1 MIKGIVSSLLAKF
14 SVVALLVAGAT
25 AGLVV
30 TGALAGV
37 IGPASVT
44 ASASPSTILAQPGMT
59 LDFPMNV
66 LGLPASGPAGES
78 PVEVIEE
85 VVIVRAPSAP
95 VAIPVAHT
103 AVAAPGCVNEVS
115 AAINAIVVAI
125 PGVTTAEQGQVL
137 LAQAH
142 ALGPVAAGCVDEAGR
157 VGYAGI
163 DAVGQLV
170 GQVGAVTAQI
180 QALPVVSE
188 LSTQQANGGANPAG
202 GILGGVEDVVGGTV
216 GLIGK
221 GLGFFGG
228 MLNFGASPV
237 Q

>member
-1 MIKGIVSSLLAKF
+1 MFKGIVSSLLAKF

-25 AGLVV
+25 VGLVV
-30 TGALAGV
+30 TGALAG
-37 IGPASVT
+37 ISGPASVA
-44 ASASPSTILAQPGMT
+44 ASAAPSTILAQPGVT

-66 LGLPASGPAGES
+66 LGPASGPAGES

-95 VAIPVAHT
+95 AAIPVANT
-103 AVAAPGCVNEVS
+103 AVAAPGCVNEVT
-115 AAINAIVVAI
+115 AAINAIGVAI
-125 PGVTTAEQGQVL
+125 PGVTTGEQGQVL

-142 ALGPVAAGCVDEAGR
+142 ALVPVAAGCLDEASR

-170 GQVGAVTAQI
+170 GQVGAVVAQI
-180 QALPVVSE
+180 QALPVLSE
-188 LSTQQANGGANPAG
+188 LSTPQATEGAYPAG

-228 MLNFGASPV
+228 MLKFGASTV